1 MSDGVFFDF
10 YSIRLSNVGAYL
22 FKLSAG
28 FHTYLFLGTPDGM
41 LNGSLI
47 AENNDESNAT
57 TNSVIK
63 ALLPGGL
70 YALGAGS
77 WNWGVTGAYA
87 LSSETTSSEVS
98 GCEEVFIVRGVA
110 TTQSIQTTDCL
121 RAGGPIYADEFSI
134 YLKAG
139 QSLTLSMASTA
150 VDSYLALVFE
160 DPETGGRPVVAFN
173 DNVDASGT
181 TDARLSYTTTIQ
193 GYFTILASTALKE
206 QTGGYTLTIQ

>member
-10 YSIRLSNVGAYL
+10 YSIPLSNVDAYL

-28 FHTYLFLGTPDGM
+28 FDTYLFLGTPDGM

-110 TTQSIQTTDCL
+110 TAQKIQTTDCL
-121 RAGGPIYADEFSI
+121 RAGGPVYADEFSI
-134 YLKAG
+134 YLETG

-160 DPETGGRPVVAFN
+160 DPETGGRSVVAFN

-181 TDARLSYTTTIQ
+181 TDARLSYTATTR

-206 QTGGYTLTIQ
+206 QTGGYTLIIQ